1 MASNKLCIT
10 LRPLIYNWIVRR
22 AKSRQVSVSR
32 CIEDILEN
40 QMEEASIVTEEDL
53 KKLWAEINEDNK
65 A

>member
-1 MASNKLCIT
+1 M
-10 LRPLIYNWIVRR
+10 RR